1 MARPRGH
8 RLSPTAWEDI
18 LSLRGD
24 SLTAV
29 AERAGI
35 PRATLSGLVGGHH
48 GAATPIAHKLALALG
63 CHPETLF
70 PTLRSSLYAEVPAA

>member
-8 RLSPTAWEDI
+8 RLSPSAWEDV
-18 LSLRGD
+18 LTLRGD

-29 AERAGI
+29 AERADI
-35 PRATLSGLVGGHH
+35 PRATLSGLVGGHARASVPVAH
-48 GAATPIAHKLALALG
+48 QLAAAIG

-70 PTLRSSLYAEVPAA
+70 PTLRSASFTEAA